1 MSHNFRSIIQSE
13 NAQSADGKGVH
24 TVTESDSDN
33 HTTTTTYGSKR
44 TENNTFLVRYLPM
57 SISQSVPLS
66 NTKEGR

>member
-1 MSHNFRSIIQSE
+1 MQSE
-13 NAQSADGKGVH
+13 KAQSADGNGVH

-33 HTTTTTYGSKR
+33 HTTTTTTTTYGSKR

-66 NTKEGR
+66 NAKE